1 MIVNAKDQV
10 ISCLDNNNEPVDWF
24 FTYKMP
30 GGYQFAYIDSNDG
43 ASRSNKLQVFNR
55 TLDDN
60 DVALINTLR
69 SLLPSVY
76 SKQTSKDRSYVMYND
91 QPDGATPSASYGHA
105 KGVLGIEEDGE
116 NSFWLLHSTPH
127 FPAPSGSSKFYFP
140 DGEIKFG
147 QTFLCM
153 TLGSQQLDKIAQQL
167 RYIHPYVYFDNTK
180 SSTQKANPNL
190 ESLLD
195 KDFITDA
202 GSNTMNFKVG
212 SRAFKSFAKNS
223 NWDSDLWEDLVAPGL
238 DSGLIVE
245 TWMRGSEIGPC
256 CKPKYKY
263 DVVDVE
269 TMDALSADG
278 ATKIEWTEGG
288 DHSKWAVTTDSSNQV
303 CVGDINRMTTQR
315 DRGGGAVC
323 FQSAVM
329 AYTLNNSVTGAD
341 SC

>member
-10 ISCLDNNNEPVDWF
+10 ISCLDNNNEPVDWYVLLPNFFRKTLLKIRFFNHRF

-167 RYIHPYVYFDNTK
+167 RYIH
-180 SSTQKANPNL
+180 QK
-190 ESLLD
+190 
-195 KDFITDA
+195 
-202 GSNTMNFKVG
+202 
-212 SRAFKSFAKNS
+212 
-223 NWDSDLWEDLVAPGL
+223 
-238 DSGLIVE
+238 
-245 TWMRGSEIGPC
+245 
-256 CKPKYKY
+256 
-263 DVVDVE
+263 
-269 TMDALSADG
+269 
-278 ATKIEWTEGG
+278 
-288 DHSKWAVTTDSSNQV
+288 
-303 CVGDINRMTTQR
+303 
-315 DRGGGAVC
+315 
-323 FQSAVM
+323 
-329 AYTLNNSVTGAD
+329 
-341 SC
+341 

>member
-1 MIVNAKDQV
+1 
-10 ISCLDNNNEPVDWF
+10 
-24 FTYKMP
+24 
-30 GGYQFAYIDSNDG
+30 
-43 ASRSNKLQVFNR
+43 
-55 TLDDN
+55 
-60 DVALINTLR
+60 
-69 SLLPSVY
+69 
-76 SKQTSKDRSYVMYND
+76 
-91 QPDGATPSASYGHA
+91 
-105 KGVLGIEEDGE
+105 
-116 NSFWLLHSTPH
+116 
-127 FPAPSGSSKFYFP
+127 
-140 DGEIKFG
+140 
-147 QTFLCM
+147 M
-153 TLGSQQLDKIAQQL
+153 TLGSQQLDTIAQQL

-212 SRAFKSFAKNS
+212 SRTFKSFAKNS

-288 DHSKWAVTTDSSNQV
+288 DHSKWAITTDGSNQV

-323 FQSAVM
+323 FQSAIM
-329 AYTLNNSVTGAD
+329 AYTGNNSVTGAD
-341 SC
+341 